1 MPSFAQFPSLPS
13 RLWGFGL
20 VSALALAGGCRGVPA
35 PSQNIPFPTD
45 AIVAKASPAD
55 KTESNRNSRS
65 RQERAGEFKTAAS
78 SAPAPVVPAPVAPL
92 RRMELSRL
100 AVPAV
105 EPRAH
110 NSIQPDWIRP
120 VRSDDT
126 PDAKTDVTS
135 TPRSRPILRRPKSLR
150 LVTLEEPIDD
160 IPFADRNSPLARY
173 LKQKGWYPATFES
186 ANRARFRVKEAGALD
201 TLDDLADNENEP
213 AGLEEPDD
221 DFEEFVDDEEP
232 FSESDPIAE
241 GGGAFDDPDEFA
253 VVPFTFGDDVRT
265 LCPTLFC
272 DAVAC
277 FTWTNALI
285 LGASA
290 GGAIAIR
297 ENLDGEVRAYTA
309 EHPLRWSEGSQVL
322 RQFGEFSYQVP
333 ALFAVYGWS
342 LWSQDEHMHEFSKA
356 VISAYAISAV
366 TTVAIKGITDTHR
379 PTDQFQDGMYGFPSY
394 HAASTFSIAA
404 VADEYYGWPVGLPCY
419 VLAGLVGWSR
429 IDQREHDLSDVVF
442 GSILGFVIGKSVA
455 AAHMDGVTGCQITPY
470 YDPATRALGATFHKR
485 F

>member
-1 MPSFAQFPSLPS
+1 MLSSAALPS
-13 RLWGFGL
+13 VFRRSWGLCLIGTI
-20 VSALALAGGCRGVPA
+20 VLAGGCRGTANPSRNTQFSTDVIIARADPEASGEAESPLPETQLRSGECRSASRPA
-35 PSQNIPFPTD
+35 PIRAARALRKD
-45 AIVAKASPAD
+45 IARPAV
-55 KTESNRNSRS
+55 SRS
-65 RQERAGEFKTAAS
+65 QTFARKRVEPGGIQVVRFDGPPGARAETDYLPGIKPIFHR
-78 SAPAPVVPAPVAPL
+78 PRPL
-92 RRMELSRL
+92 RLIAFEES
-100 AVPAV
+100 ADDVPV
-105 EPRAH
+105 
-110 NSIQPDWIRP
+110 
-120 VRSDDT
+120 SD
-126 PDAKTDVTS
+126 
-135 TPRSRPILRRPKSLR
+135 RY
-150 LVTLEEPIDD
+150 
-160 IPFADRNSPLARY
+160 SPLGRF

-186 ANRARFRVKEAGALD
+186 SKRTARFRVRKAGTFDDWDDVGDSDLEPTRLD
-201 TLDDLADNENEP
+201 ETEEDSD
-213 AGLEEPDD
+213 GL
-221 DFEEFVDDEEP
+221 FDDEETGP
-232 FSESDPIAE
+232 EADPIF
-241 GGGAFDDPDEFA
+241 GDGDESF
-253 VVPFTFGDDVRT
+253 VDTDELSEDPFTLREDFLE

-272 DAVAC
+272 DAVSC

-285 LGASA
+285 LGVSA

-297 ENLDGEVRAYTA
+297 EHLDGDVRAYTA

-366 TTVAIKGITDTHR
+366 TTVAIKGMTDTHR
-379 PTDQFQDGMYGFPSY
+379 PTDQFQDGKYGFPSY
-394 HAASTFSIAA
+394 HTASTFAIAA

-455 AAHMDGVTGCQITPY
+455 AAHMDGITGCQITPY